1 MSTSGVSDS
10 ELVELARRG
19 DHAAFGVLVD
29 RHRSAAFRA
38 ALAALGSPDDAE
50 EVTQE
55 AFVAAFRC
63 LADFRNQASF
73 KTWLLS
79 IAWRKALTRRRNVK
93 AMVRRFVSPAEGTK
107 WEFPDRSPGQ
117 ERALIDSELGG
128 HLKRLISKL
137 SPKLRDVLLLTTS
150 GEHTYD
156 EIAGILGI
164 PLGTVKWRMAESRRQ
179 LKSRLAELGYGVAG
193 ASGVRD

>member
-1 MSTSGVSDS
+1 MSTTGVSDS
-10 ELVELARRG
+10 ELVERARRG

-29 RHRSAAFRA
+29 RHRTAAFRT
-38 ALAALGSPDDAE
+38 ALAALGSAEDAE

-55 AFVAAFRC
+55 AFVAAFRA
-63 LADFRNQASF
+63 LPGFREQASF

-79 IAWRKALTRRRNVK
+79 IAWRKALTRRRSVK
-93 AMVRRFVSPAEGTK
+93 ALLRRFVAPAEGAQ
-107 WEFPDRSPGQ
+107 WDFPDASRGQ
-117 ERALIDSELGG
+117 ERALIDAELGA
-128 HLKRLISKL
+128 HLTRLISRL

-156 EIAGILGI
+156 EVAGMLGI

-179 LKSRLAELGYGVAG
+179 LKVKLAALGYGHV
-193 ASGVRD
+193 